1 MVDRRGFLKGSA
13 ALAATAAGGGQLLG
27 ACAPTPSPR
36 PVVPYGPAGE
46 VGIDHIVVVMM
57 ENRSLDHLLG
67 WVPGVDGKQAGLTFV
82 DNDGTVHE
90 THHMTE
96 FVTCEYQDPD
106 HSYDGGRVELNGG
119 ACDGFLLTSKDTFPI
134 GYYEQDDLPTLGR
147 LAPAWTVCDR
157 YFAATMGPTFPNRIY
172 QHAGATDRGHNTI
185 DICQLPTIWDRMK
198 AKRLAARYYY
208 VDAPVTALWGLSHAD
223 ISHPFDTFLSD
234 CRAGTLPHLSFVDPK
249 LLIAGPIGT
258 SADYHPHSDI
268 RAGEQFLHTVYQ
280 AVTSSPNWER
290 TVMVINFDEW
300 GGFYDHVAPEVAP
313 DSRPKF
319 AQRGFRVPCMV
330 VSPLARRGFVAH
342 DTYDHASVL
351 KMIEWGFDLKPL
363 AVRDAQ
369 ANNLADVL
377 DLSGK
382 VDTSFPTWDFPD
394 VQLQD
399 CTQFL
404 ADEIFAA
411 LADRA
416 RGLGF
421 PVP

>member
-1 MVDRRGFLKGSA
+1 
-13 ALAATAAGGGQLLG
+13 
-27 ACAPTPSPR
+27 
-36 PVVPYGPAGE
+36 
-46 VGIDHIVVVMM
+46 
-57 ENRSLDHLLG
+57 
-67 WVPGVDGKQAGLTFV
+67 
-82 DNDGTVHE
+82 
-90 THHMTE
+90 
-96 FVTCEYQDPD
+96 
-106 HSYDGGRVELNGG
+106 
-119 ACDGFLLTSKDTFPI
+119 
-134 GYYEQDDLPTLGR
+134 
-147 LAPAWTVCDR
+147 
-157 YFAATMGPTFPNRIY
+157 
-172 QHAGATDRGHNTI
+172 
-185 DICQLPTIWDRMK
+185 
-198 AKRLAARYYY
+198 
-208 VDAPVTALWGLSHAD
+208 
-223 ISHPFDTFLSD
+223 
-234 CRAGTLPHLSFVDPK
+234 
-249 LLIAGPIGT
+249 
-258 SADYHPHSDI
+258 
-268 RAGEQFLHTVYQ
+268 
-280 AVTSSPNWER
+280 
-290 TVMVINFDEW
+290 MVINFDEW

-330 VSPLARRGFVAH
+330 VSPRARRGFVAH